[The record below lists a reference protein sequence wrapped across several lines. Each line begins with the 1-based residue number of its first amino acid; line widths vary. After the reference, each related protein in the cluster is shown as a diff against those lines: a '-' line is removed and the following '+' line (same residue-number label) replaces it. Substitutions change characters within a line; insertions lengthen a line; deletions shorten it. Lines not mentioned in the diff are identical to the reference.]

1 MMTTKKNI
9 IHNNVSDRV
18 VYESKGEQA
27 RIVSSCWYPS
37 EKQAVN
43 ARNALMRIP
52 KGVYCQS
59 FGENRP
65 VKKKILGGW
74 VCSNPIK
81 DDRF

>member
-1 MMTTKKNI
+1 MYRVDVYARVKDNKK
-9 IHNNVSDRV
+9 
-18 VYESKGEQA
+18 KLFT
-27 RIVSSCWYPS
+27 SCWYPL
-37 EKQAVN
+37 EQEAVK
-43 ARNALMRIP
+43 AKKALMSIP

-74 VCSNPIK
+74 ICSNPIK

>member
-1 MMTTKKNI
+1 MY
-9 IHNNVSDRV
+9 RV
-18 VYESKGEQA
+18 DVYA
-27 RIVSSCWYPS
+27 RVKDNKRKLFTSCWYPL
-37 EKQAVN
+37 EQEAVK
-43 ARNALMRIP
+43 ATKALMSIP

-74 VCSNPIK
+74 ICSNPIK

>member
-1 MMTTKKNI
+1 MYRIDLYIRIKENKK
-9 IHNNVSDRV
+9 
-18 VYESKGEQA
+18 KLF
-27 RIVSSCWYPS
+27 SSCWYPS
-37 EKQAVN
+37 EKQAIN